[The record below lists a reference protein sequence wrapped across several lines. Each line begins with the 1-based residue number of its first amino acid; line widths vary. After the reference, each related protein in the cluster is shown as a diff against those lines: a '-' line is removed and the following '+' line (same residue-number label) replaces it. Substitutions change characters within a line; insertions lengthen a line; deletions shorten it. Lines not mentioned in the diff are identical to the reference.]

1 VRHIRSA
8 IARPA
13 IHNPPLST
21 GGNRKIIAGDAISIP
36 FAAPTRTGEEAVFE
50 TNLAVVGNV
59 LTAPEWRRTNTDNTL
74 VANFRIASTSRRF
87 DRETGTW
94 VDGHSLRVRV
104 SAWRRLAEGV
114 ASSIAVGDPIVVYG
128 RIYTR
133 DWVDDDNN
141 NRVSYEMEAYAIGH
155 DLNRGRAR
163 FYRNKPAANS
173 MIEGPDSDAMIRG
186 EATVAL
192 DDEETPVG
200 FGDGLPERL
209 PDDDGPTFLEVVA
222 GIADETAEPGDDPDP
237 ATAAPDPAPPAETR
251 RVRRTPRREPVA
263 A

>member
-1 VRHIRSA
+1 M
-8 IARPA
+8 
-13 IHNPPLST
+13 
-21 GGNRKIIAGDAISIP
+21 
-36 FAAPTRTGEEAVFE
+36 FE
-50 TNLAVVGNV
+50 TNLAVIGNV
-59 LTAPEWRRTNTDNTL
+59 LTAPEWRRTSTDNTL
-74 VANFRIASTSRRF
+74 VANFRVASTSRRF
-87 DRETGTW
+87 DRETGNW

-104 SAWRRLAEGV
+104 TAWRRLAENV
-114 ASSIAVGDPIVVYG
+114 ASSITVGDPIVVYG

-163 FYRNKPAANS
+163 FYRSKPAANS
-173 MIEGPDSDAMIRG
+173 VIEGPDTDAMIRG

-192 DDEETPVG
+192 DEEEIPVSL
-200 FGDGLPERL
+200 GDGLPEQL

-222 GIADETAEPGDDPDP
+222 GIADETAEAGDDPDP
-237 ATAAPDPAPPAETR
+237 ATSVSAPPAETR